1 MLTGFATYLVLAEFL
16 SATAER
22 DWREWPHTYR
32 DPRSPHVRRFREQHS
47 EEVDFHCYLQF
58 ELDRQLQSCAHAGE
72 QARLRVGLLQD
83 LALGSTAGGADAWMF
98 QGLFA
103 AGARIGAPPDE
114 FNPAGQDWGMPP
126 LVPRRLRD
134 QAYGYWSQLLRASF
148 AHAHALRI
156 DHAMA
161 LTRLY
166 WIPSGRPPSE
176 GAYVR
181 YPARDL
187 LGILA
192 LESRRHGA
200 LVIGEDLGTVP
211 PAFSAQLAQW
221 GILSWRVLY
230 FERSGRGFRPSRTY
244 SRRALVTANTHD
256 LPPLAGFV
264 QGRDLEL
271 RRQAGAI
278 ESDSALADAQ
288 SERRES
294 CRALAQQLRA
304 EGVLGAGEALP
315 SPPRLCAAVN
325 AFLCRTPAP
334 LVGIALDDLVG
345 ETEPVNLPGTSQDRF
360 PSWRRRMALPVEG
373 LRSQPGVQLVLG
385 AVSRRAPREA

>member
-1 MLTGFATYLVLAEFL
+1 
-16 SATAER
+16 
-22 DWREWPHTYR
+22 
-32 DPRSPHVRRFREQHS
+32 
-47 EEVDFHCYLQF
+47 
-58 ELDRQLQSCAHAGE
+58 
-72 QARLRVGLLQD
+72 
-83 LALGSTAGGADAWMF
+83 
-98 QGLFA
+98 
-103 AGARIGAPPDE
+103 
-114 FNPAGQDWGMPP
+114 
-126 LVPRRLRD
+126 
-134 QAYGYWSQLLRASF
+134 
-148 AHAHALRI
+148 
-156 DHAMA
+156 
-161 LTRLY
+161 
-166 WIPSGRPPSE
+166 
-176 GAYVR
+176 VR

-211 PAFSAQLAQW
+211 PAFSAQLARW

-271 RRQAGAI
+271 RRQTGAI
-278 ESDSALADAQ
+278 ESDLALAEAQ
-288 SERRES
+288 SERRKW
-294 CRALAQQLRA
+294 CRALAQRLRA
-304 EGVLGAGEALP
+304 EAILGDGEALP
-315 SPPRLCAAVN
+315 PPPRLCAAVS

-345 ETEPVNLPGTSQDRF
+345 ETEPVNLPGTKQDRF

-373 LRSQPGVQLVLG
+373 LGSQPGVQVVLG
-385 AVSRRAPREA
+385 AVSRRAPRQT